1 MNAIITFKNITKE
14 DQIKIIET
22 NCGNSGNI
30 IKFESDY
37 KIIVSGNIDFYMK
50 LQDEP
55 NIETVDFAVTKED
68 KERIQKYVNETGNNA
83 TISLE

>member
-1 MNAIITFKNITKE
+1 MKAIITFKNITKE
-14 DQIKIIET
+14 DQIKIIES
-22 NCGNSGNI
+22 NCGNI
-30 IKFESDY
+30 INFESDS
-37 KIIVSGNIDFYMK
+37 KVIVSGNIDFYMK

>member
-1 MNAIITFKNITKE
+1 MKAIITFKNITKE
-14 DQIKIIET
+14 DQTKIIES
-22 NCGNSGNI
+22 NCGNI
-30 IKFESDY
+30 IKFKSDY

-55 NIETVDFAVTKED
+55 NIETIDFAVTKED
-68 KERIQKYVNETGNNA
+68 KERIQKYVNETGNIA